1 MCNSSAPALAKTIQ
15 YLSLIRDITCL
26 LNIFLIFVIFIFF
39 LTTFVELIIYNILFQ
54 IKNNTEV
61 EQIFIDYIVY
71 NEDRDDPV
79 LKLANSYWK

>member
-39 LTTFVELIIYNILFQ
+39 LTTFVELIIYNILFYTHR
-54 IKNNTEV
+54 I
-61 EQIFIDYIVY
+61 IFLLTVTKHCVIIVI
-71 NEDRDDPV
+71 NPNWGLDKIRGTLV
-79 LKLANSYWK
+79 